1 MAPDTSRFPPIPLI
15 TQWRGK
21 DFRSK
26 DDVAVDLDP
35 NKVSAVMP
43 AIQAVLS
50 SGKEITSLTLQDV
63 PIESFADQLM
73 ELRDLILHGRGLAIL
88 RGFPVDDYSEDEIA
102 ALYWAVGLHLGNP
115 VSQSVMGDRLGHV
128 MDVSG
133 KDKNARAYRNS
144 NELTPHTDPGD
155 ILAFLC
161 LKPAKFGG
169 ESIFSSAHTVHEI
182 MREQYPHLL
191 ERLYKGYHW
200 HRFGEQPEGFDP
212 ITPHRVPVFSECEGA
227 VSCRLVRQYIE
238 IAADEYPEAAL
249 DDTDHEALETFE
261 SLAAQEGIGYRFT
274 LASGEAIIANNYTV
288 LHSRTAFDDDDD
300 PALKRHLLRLWLH
313 AKPPRPTVPEIFI
326 YGNGE
331 PGIPPKPGA
340 VPFYENRV
348 EIN

>member
-1 MAPDTSRFPPIPLI
+1 MTDQSYDFPAIPAVS
-15 TQWRGK
+15 QWRGA
-21 DFRSK
+21 DFSSK
-26 DDVAVDLDP
+26 DDVAIDLDRAM
-35 NKVSAVMP
+35 VTAALP
-43 AIQAVLS
+43 AIRAAA
-50 SGKEITSLTLQDV
+50 GRDAPTTSLTDDDV
-63 PIESFADQLM
+63 PLAEFRPQMDS
-73 ELRDLILHGRGLAIL
+73 LREEILYGRGFAIL
-88 RGFPVDDYSEDEIA
+88 RGFPVDDCSQEEIEA
-102 ALYWAVGLHLGNP
+102 FYWGLGLQWGRP

-128 MDVSG
+128 KDVSG

-144 NELTPHTDPGD
+144 NELTPHTDPAD

-161 LKPAKFGG
+161 LKPAMSGG

-182 MREQYPHLL
+182 MREQCPHLL
-191 ERLYKGYHW
+191 ARLYKGYHW

-212 ITPHRVPVFSECEGA
+212 ITPHRVPVFSECDGK

-238 IAADEYPEAAL
+238 IAADEFPEAAL
-249 DDTDHEALETFE
+249 EDEDREALETFE
-261 SLAAQEGIGYRFT
+261 ALAAQDGIGFRFT

-288 LHSRTAFDDDDD
+288 LHSRTAFEDFDD

-313 AKPPRPTVPEIFI
+313 ADPPRPTVPEIFI

-340 VPFYENRV
+340 VPFYENRI